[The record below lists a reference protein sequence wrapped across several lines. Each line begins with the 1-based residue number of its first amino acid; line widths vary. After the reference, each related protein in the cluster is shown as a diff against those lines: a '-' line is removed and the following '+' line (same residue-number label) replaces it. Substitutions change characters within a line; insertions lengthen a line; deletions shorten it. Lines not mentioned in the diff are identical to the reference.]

1 MAGESI
7 KSGLTAG
14 FAASAAVGALM
25 IIKTQ
30 LGILPELNP
39 IGDIVA
45 IVDRYTGLQFPP
57 DTGWIGHFV
66 IGAVGWGVI
75 YTWIRKLL
83 PGPAVVRG
91 LIFGVLAWLVM
102 MIVFMPVAGHGFF
115 GLSLGI
121 AAPLATFAQHLVFGA
136 VLGAV
141 YAAPEAP
148 PPSITSRQPDF
159 AVTIP
164 SQRSGKCLPTTP
176 AHCASFV
183 TRPWR
188 RLCAKVRDHC
198 RLRSP
203 VAL

>member
-39 IGDIVA
+39 IADIVA
-45 IVDRYTGLQFPP
+45 IADRYTGLQFPP

-83 PGPAVVRG
+83 PGPAVVKG

-121 AAPLATFAQHLVFGA
+121 AAPVATFMQHLVFGA

-141 YAAPEAP
+141 YA
-148 PPSITSRQPDF
+148 ST
-159 AVTIP
+159 
-164 SQRSGKCLPTTP
+164 RSSAAIDNVTP
-176 AHCASFV
+176 A
-183 TRPWR
+183 
-188 RLCAKVRDHC
+188 
-198 RLRSP
+198 
-203 VAL
+203 

>member
-25 IIKTQ
+25 IIKTR

-39 IGDIVA
+39 IADIVA
-45 IVDRYTGLQFPP
+45 IADRYTGLQFPP

-83 PGPAVVRG
+83 PGPAVVKG
-91 LIFGVLAWLVM
+91 LTFGVLAWLVM

-121 AAPLATFAQHLVFGA
+121 AVPVATFVLHLVFGA

-141 YAAPEAP
+141 YA
-148 PPSITSRQPDF
+148 ST
-159 AVTIP
+159 
-164 SQRSGKCLPTTP
+164 RSSAAIDNVTP
-176 AHCASFV
+176 A
-183 TRPWR
+183 
-188 RLCAKVRDHC
+188 
-198 RLRSP
+198 
-203 VAL
+203 